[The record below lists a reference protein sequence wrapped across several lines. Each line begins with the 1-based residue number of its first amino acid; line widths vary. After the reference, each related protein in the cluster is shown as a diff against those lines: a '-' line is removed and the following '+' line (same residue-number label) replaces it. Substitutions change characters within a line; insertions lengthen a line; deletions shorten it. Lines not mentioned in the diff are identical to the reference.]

1 VNPLACELL
10 LELANV
16 INAKGYAA
24 KSIVNYLR
32 EMRYLQR
39 PKLTGFGSQP

>member
-1 VNPLACELL
+1 MNPLACELL
-10 LELANV
+10 LELSNV
-16 INAKGYAA
+16 MYATGFAA
-24 KSIVNYLR
+24 KSILNYLR